1 MNTIEQLI
9 TNFMQEVVV
18 PNDKIPTLTRKEAYE
33 LWNKAVYVTS
43 VADVWALKLL
53 DHYKKLSRLN
63 EPKQDDLYT
72 KLIAGLSKKG
82 IKIEDII
89 NSLSEKS

>member
-1 MNTIEQLI
+1 MDTPEQRI
-9 TNFMQEVVV
+9 QNFMQELIIT
-18 PNDKIPTLTRKEAYE
+18 NDKIPTLTRKEAYK

-89 NSLSEKS
+89 NSLSEKR